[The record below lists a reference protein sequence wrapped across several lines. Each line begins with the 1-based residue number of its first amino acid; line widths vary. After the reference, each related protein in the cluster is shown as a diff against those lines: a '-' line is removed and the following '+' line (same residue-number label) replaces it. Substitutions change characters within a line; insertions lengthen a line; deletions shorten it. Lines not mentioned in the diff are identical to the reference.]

1 MSKFYGKI
9 WEIKFGGELNFKS
22 TPSLVEP
29 GEILK

>member
-9 WEIKFGGELNFKS
+9 WEIKFGSELNFKS

-29 GEILK
+29 G